1 MSMKGIPANLLLCS
15 TESKKEENDKKGAKE
30 TETSKKI
37 QRRKKVCGKE
47 KSLRYIR
54 HDKKNSFIRF
64 LCAQFRNGIQNFV
77 VINNKGDFTSHTLY

>member
-15 TESKKEENDKKGAKE
+15 TESKKEENDKEGAKE

-37 QRRKKVCGKE
+37 QIRKKVCGKE

-54 HDKKNSFIRF
+54 HNKKKQLYTISTMCTIPKWDTKF
-64 LCAQFRNGIQNFV
+64 CC
-77 VINNKGDFTSHTLY
+77 NK